1 MSKKSFTLIELL
13 VVIAIIAILAGMLLP
28 ALGSAKSRAQSVQC
42 TSNLKQFGLM
52 SMNYS
57 NDFDDYVISH
67 SLRYALPNR
76 GYDNAATVYSQGGD
90 MRHAPY
96 QVFREL
102 GYAPTWTKSDSSS
115 IFICPSAKLWA
126 PSATESAV
134 YRSLY
139 YGMVYGVTLGMTYAT
154 QSDYQSGNKKMAK
167 LSQVKN
173 PAGKAYCGDSIGY
186 AEWGVPFYYIGAST
200 TPSNSN
206 GGIAWSLHANTVNVC
221 NLAGGVYTVKPN
233 GQTNALTDGVTS
245 LYSTSDAALRSRF
258 YWGE

>member
-1 MSKKSFTLIELL
+1 
-13 VVIAIIAILAGMLLP
+13 
-28 ALGSAKSRAQSVQC
+28 
-42 TSNLKQFGLM
+42 
-52 SMNYS
+52 
-57 NDFDDYVISH
+57 
-67 SLRYALPNR
+67 
-76 GYDNAATVYSQGGD
+76 

-139 YGMVYGVTLGMTYAT
+139 YGMVYGVTLGMSYAT

-173 PAGKAYCGDSIGY
+173 PAGKAYCLDSSGSDWGLPFYLIGY
-186 AEWGVPFYYIGAST
+186 SIQPPDQFNAV
-200 TPSNSN
+200 
-206 GGIAWSLHANTVNVC
+206 AWSRHANTVNVC
-221 NLAGGVYTVKPN
+221 NLAGGVYTLKSIGHV
-233 GQTNALTDGVTS
+233 NALTNGTKS
-245 LYSTSDAALRSRF
+245 LLIETDTELRSRF